1 MFRHIAH
8 TVMGFA
14 NHGWLKSFHHFS
26 FAEYYNPG
34 NINFGALRVLNDD
47 IVEPGT
53 GFDTHPHKNMEIL
66 SYVVEGTLT
75 HADSMGN
82 ERALTRGE
90 VQYMSAGT
98 GVFHSE
104 YNRSERLLR
113 FLQIW
118 IFPDKEN
125 AQPAYGDYRFE
136 INDRLEKWMPI
147 ASGAKNQTS
156 AAPIRIR
163 QDINAYA
170 AIIPKGKTLEFEAGK
185 GRQAYYVQV
194 EGSAK
199 ITAASGGAEL
209 CTRDAAEIVEEKIS
223 VTAVDDSHALI
234 IEMKKA

>member
-1 MFRHIAH
+1 MFRYIDHNA
-8 TVMGFA
+8 MGFA

-26 FAEYYNPG
+26 FADYYNPN
-34 NINFGALRVLNDD
+34 NINFGVLRVLNDD
-47 IVEPGT
+47 IVEPGR
-53 GFDTHPHKNMEIL
+53 GFDTHPHQNMEIL

-82 ERALTRGE
+82 ERALTRGQ

-104 YNRSERLLR
+104 YNKSERLLR

-125 AQPAYGDYRFE
+125 YAPAYGDYRFE

-147 ASGAKNQTS
+147 ASDAKNQTS
-156 AAPIRIR
+156 AAPIRIH

-170 AIIPKGKTLEFEAGK
+170 AIIPKGKTLEFEAAK

-194 EGSAK
+194 QGGAK
-199 ITAASGGAEL
+199 ITAASGNAEL
-209 CTRDAAEIVEEKIS
+209 CARDAAEIAEEKIS
-223 VTAVDDSHALI
+223 VTALEDAHSVI
-234 IEMKKA
+234 IEMKKQ